1 MEEKREMSVKELI
14 KMFVT
19 ISYFQEVRIF
29 KFHDIYNYIFNCY
42 FHSSGEYQ
50 EEIKFEDLFGEA
62 FEVIE
67 ELINDETLSYVYS
80 DGTGGLYRVNNT
92 NEFFEITNYP
102 EDYIKDMN
110 KVFLDIL
117 GGEPME
123 VTLTLSNSKK
133 INR

>member
-19 ISYFQEVRIF
+19 ISYFQEQRIF
-29 KFHDIYNYIFNCY
+29 KFSDVYDYIYNCY
-42 FHSSGEYQ
+42 HRNSDEYRKNIQ
-50 EEIKFEDLFGEA
+50 FSDLLDEA
-62 FEVIE
+62 DVAIDD
-67 ELINDETLSYVYS
+67 LVSDGTLSYVYP
-80 DGTGGLYRVNNT
+80 DGICGLYRINKK
-92 NEFFEITNYP
+92 NEFFEITNYL

-110 KVFLDIL
+110 KVFLDII

-123 VTLTLSNSKK
+123 LKLTLSNAKK